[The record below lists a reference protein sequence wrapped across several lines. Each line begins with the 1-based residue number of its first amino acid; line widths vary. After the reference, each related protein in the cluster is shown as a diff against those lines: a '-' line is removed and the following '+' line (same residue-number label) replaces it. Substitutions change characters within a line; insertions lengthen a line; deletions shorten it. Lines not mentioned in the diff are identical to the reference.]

1 MLSTFHGSQ
10 RAAATC
16 HRLPTVGQHGQLV
29 GSAEG
34 ALGADV
40 HADGGEAEVV
50 PRVVWLRFGQVQVP
64 GRLRHEPAAVGLREE
79 VGEFVDEPAVGEGW
93 RWRYELLIPLME
105 LFFNNNYLF
114 LGL

>member
-10 RAAATC
+10 RASATC
-16 HRLPTVGQHGQLV
+16 HCRPTVRQHSQLV

-50 PRVVWLRFGQVQVP
+50 PRVVWLCFGQIQVP
-64 GRLRHEPAAVGLREE
+64 GRLRHEPTAVGLCEE
-79 VGEFVDEPAVGEGW
+79 VGEFVDKPAVGEGW
-93 RWRYELLIPLME
+93 RWR
-105 LFFNNNYLF
+105 
-114 LGL
+114 